1 MPRHLVSGLKYLTVM
16 ELKKLDFSTQE
27 IGEILEMDRTTV
39 SHFIHGRNLSSNS
52 IDVARVILDLTPQDS
67 FKMIYSLC
75 QNEKLTFTI
84 LKYCSNNPKIR
95 IKDSC
100 IGCGVCVEICAMDAL
115 KLVDLNSS
123 VDLDSCCGCLLCT
136 DFCPT
141 NSIEILEADG
151 GK

>member
-16 ELKKLDFSTQE
+16 ELRKLDFSTQE

-52 IDVARVILDLTPQDS
+52 INVARVILDLSPQDS
-67 FKMIYSLC
+67 FRMVYSLC

-84 LKYCSNNPKIR
+84 LKYCKNNSKIK
-95 IKDSC
+95 IKDTC
-100 IGCGVCVEICAMDAL
+100 IGCGVCVEICAMKAL

-123 VDLDSCCGCLLCT
+123 VNLDLCCGCLLCT
-136 DFCPT
+136 DYCPT
-141 NSIEILEADG
+141 NSIEILDVE
-151 GK
+151 